1 MENNELFKTIER
13 LKESLAEV
21 ESARQQV
28 SETVAAY
35 SDTQK
40 EIGSYAAKLNDIKSA
55 LNGLITLLQN
65 HKVIINEQSS
75 QAVANLSSTCNTII
89 TNADSKL
96 SRTSAAFA
104 SASEASIMKMK
115 EQQRLFDETIEK
127 AGAIKNEVTAL
138 ASSIRTIQT
147 EFSLSQKAQDEA
159 ISRIDKTV
167 NSISSQLS
175 TTDTTINGIS
185 NVLATHGNSLAD
197 VKQSLNS
204 LSTSIAQLSTSVQN
218 LQSTIV
224 QRVNNAQSQLEQ
236 QVVSLGQDV
245 TTRHDELK
253 NKVSTLQTLLIVQ
266 LVISVITIIIMFVLK

>member
-138 ASSIRTIQT
+138 ASSIRTI
-147 EFSLSQKAQDEA
+147 SKG
-159 ISRIDKTV
+159 SR
-167 NSISSQLS
+167 
-175 TTDTTINGIS
+175 
-185 NVLATHGNSLAD
+185 
-197 VKQSLNS
+197 
-204 LSTSIAQLSTSVQN
+204 
-218 LQSTIV
+218 
-224 QRVNNAQSQLEQ
+224 
-236 QVVSLGQDV
+236 
-245 TTRHDELK
+245 
-253 NKVSTLQTLLIVQ
+253 
-266 LVISVITIIIMFVLK
+266 